1 MDNLEPKYRS
11 IGIAILSAILMI
23 SISPFYV
30 SLILACLV
38 LDFLNTNSQ
47 HTIKAAIAIALVTIV
62 VLHPVEITFN
72 PFGLIAELS
81 FIYLFYSFSYM
92 WFSYLYESYH
102 RNEFFGFKHHVKGLI
117 K

>member
-23 SISPFYV
+23 SFSPFYV
-30 SLILACLV
+30 SVLLAMLV
-38 LDFLNTNSQ
+38 IDFLNKNSKQ
-47 HTIKAAIAIALVTIV
+47 TINAAIAIALITMVI
-62 VLHPVEITFN
+62 LHPVEITFN
-72 PFGLIAELS
+72 PFGLIAQIS
-81 FIYLFYSFSYM
+81 FIYLLYVFSYM
-92 WFSYLYESYH
+92 WFSYLAEAYD